1 MKIKFRL
8 NEDIIKIIISAILFV
23 ISLFFKEYKT
33 IYLILLVCSYLIVSF
48 EIFVDAFKKILKG
61 NLFDENTLMIIATI
75 SAFIIGEYPEAVM
88 VMLLFELGEYLSDLA
103 TTNSKESITKLMDL
117 RSDYVNLK
125 NGDLVEKTDIKEA
138 KVGDIFVVKP
148 GEKVPLDGIVIEGKT
163 FVDTASLTGESVPRG
178 INVGDSVLSGFVNN
192 SGLITVKATSEF
204 RTSTASKII
213 NMLENSDEKKANTE
227 KFITKF
233 SRIYTPVVVLLAV
246 LFVLIPT
253 LMGYDFNDYLYKAL
267 VFLVTACPCALVI
280 SVPLG
285 FFCGVGRASKEGI
298 LVKGSDGLDSL
309 DKLETIVFDKTG
321 TITEGKFEVRDIVSD
336 EVSTDKLLE
345 LAAYGE
351 YYSNHPIAKSIV
363 KAYKEK
369 IDEKEIKDYKEISGY
384 GVLVNV
390 FDRKLII
397 GNDKLFTK
405 EKIDIPKIDAFGT
418 IVYVACDSKYLGYL
432 VVGDKIKDSALN
444 LVSNLKK
451 VGVNRVVMLSGDKYD
466 MVKKVADEVKIKKY
480 YAELLPT
487 DKVQKLKDIKKESFT
502 AFVGDGINDAPVI
515 KEADLGI
522 SMGGIGSDAAIEA
535 SDIVLMHDN
544 LNKISDAIKI
554 AKMTQGIVK
563 FNIVFALGFKFL
575 MLILATFGFASIWMA
590 VFADV
595 GVTLL
600 AVLNAL
606 RIMKKKIQI

>member
-23 ISLFFKEYKT
+23 ISLFFKENNT
-33 IYLILLVCSYLIVSF
+33 IYLILLVCSYLVVSF
-48 EIFVDAFKKILKG
+48 EIFIDAFKKILKG

-88 VMLLFELGEYLSDLA
+88 VMLLFEFGEYLSDLA
-103 TTNSKESITKLMDL
+103 VDNSKESITKLMDL

-125 NGDLVEKTDIKEA
+125 KGNLVEKTDIKEA
-138 KVGDIFVVKP
+138 KVGDIFIVKP
-148 GEKVPLDGIVIEGKT
+148 GEKVPLDGMVIEGST
-163 FVDTASLTGESVPRG
+163 SVDTASLTGESVPRE
-178 INVGDSVLSGFVNN
+178 VKAGDSVLSGFVNG
-192 SGLITVKATSEF
+192 SGLITVKATSEAE
-204 RTSTASKII
+204 TSTASKII
-213 NMLENSDEKKANTE
+213 NLLENSNEKKTATE

-233 SRIYTPVVVLLAV
+233 SKIYTPIVVVLAV
-246 LFVLIPT
+246 LLVLIPT
-253 LMGYDFNDYLYKAL
+253 MLGGDFNDYLYKAL

-298 LVKGSDGLDSL
+298 LIKGSDGLENL
-309 DKLETIVFDKTG
+309 DKLKTIVFDKTG
-321 TITEGKFEVRDIVSD
+321 TITEGKFEVRDIVSN
-336 EVSTDKLLE
+336 EVSKEELLK

-363 KAYKEK
+363 NAYKDK
-369 IDEKEIKDYKEISGY
+369 IDESEIKNYKELSGH
-384 GVLVNV
+384 GVKASV
-390 FDRKLII
+390 FSQQLMI
-397 GNDKLFTK
+397 GNTKLFSK
-405 EKIDIPKIDAFGT
+405 EGIKVPDVKTFGT
-418 IVYVACDSKYLGYL
+418 VVYVTSDGKYIGYL
-432 VVGDKIKDSALN
+432 VIGDKIKETAAN

-451 VGVNRVVMLSGDKYD
+451 VGVNRTVMLSGDNEE
-466 MVKKVADEVKIKKY
+466 MVRKVASQVNIDEY
-480 YAELLPT
+480 YAELLPI
-487 DKVQKLKDIKKESFT
+487 DKVQKLREIKKSSFT

-522 SMGGIGSDAAIEA
+522 SMGSIGSDAAIEA
-535 SDIVLMHDN
+535 SDVVLMHDN
-544 LNKISDAIKI
+544 LSKIVVAIKI
-554 AKMTQGIVK
+554 ARMTQSIVK

-575 MLILATFGFASIWMA
+575 MLVLATFGYASIWMA

-606 RIMKKKIQI
+606 RIMKKKI